1 MKIYRIAADWRYK
14 HTIYEDETGYI
25 KGYQADDGRWW
36 IMEFAIK
43 PEYRGKGLAKEL
55 AKHLPWKCRLY
66 AWPMFNMVRK
76 EKVDILG
83 ADQLKAFYK
92 NLGFVESIEDNI
104 MVRG

>member
-1 MKIYRIAADWRYK
+1 MKIYRIGTDWQDK

-43 PEYRGKGLAKEL
+43 PEYRGKGKAREL
-55 AKHLPWKCRLY
+55 ATHLPWKCRLY
-66 AWPMFNMVRK
+66 AHPTAEATIGVGDLIK
-76 EKVDILG
+76 
-83 ADQLKAFYK
+83 FYES
-92 NLGFVESIEDNI
+92 LGFVLVDRNQHI